1 MLAHLPYNV
10 VKTEGVLLMKAT
22 DVLMEEHQLI
32 EHVLS
37 ALEKAAG
44 RLGRGEEVYLRFF
57 IGVTVF
63 IKGFADGCH
72 HSKEEGL
79 LFPALVENGL
89 SKESGPVAVML
100 AEHVQARQLTQML
113 REMTERLQ
121 SGDERARDKVVQS
134 AMGYVRLL
142 RQHIYKEDNI
152 LFPMADKVIPL
163 DRQQQLYEAFRQTE
177 RDELGEVLSEK
188 YHALAQRL
196 VDESIR

>member
-1 MLAHLPYNV
+1 MLAHLPYNA

-22 DVLMEEHQLI
+22 DILIEEHQLI

-37 ALEKAAG
+37 ALEKATG
-44 RLGRGEEVYLRFF
+44 RLNRGEEVYLRFF

-63 IKGFADGCH
+63 TKGFTDGCH
-72 HSKEEGL
+72 HNKEEGL

-89 SKESGPVAVML
+89 SKESGPVAMML
-100 AEHVQARQLTQML
+100 AEHAQARQLTQML

-121 SGDERARDKVVQS
+121 SGDERARDKVIQS

-142 RQHIYKEDNI
+142 RQHIYKEDHI

-163 DRQQQLYEAFRQTE
+163 DQQQQLYEAFRQSDC
-177 RDELGEVLSEK
+177 DEMGEDLSEK